1 VARNTIST
9 MMLLTQIMQESS
21 VAQNAQ
27 GALVP

>member
-9 MMLLTQIMQESS
+9 MMLLTQIMQEQS
-21 VAQNAQ
+21 VAQNGQ